1 MASEIKTDVKQEP
14 KKGGEYAEASSAG
27 HGGGVSAHAVITT
40 PLLLKREKAGDGKA
54 KKKYSRGTRGVQRLL
69 YGLSKAAYRSTNS
82 VSEGLDTFVKQSSKS
97 SKKRRDGF
105 IREALRNASKGVA
118 DGVAE
123 LGKAPEEITKRIGT
137 RRVWKLFRVLPLG
150 R

>member
-1 MASEIKTDVKQEP
+1 MASEVKTDVKQET
-14 KKGGEYAEASSAG
+14 KRSGESVDASSTG
-27 HGGGVSAHAVITT
+27 HVGGVSAHAVITT
-40 PLLLKREKAGDGKA
+40 PLLLKRDKSGGAKG

-69 YGLSKAAYRSTNS
+69 YGVSKAAYRSTNS
-82 VSEGLDTFVKQSSKS
+82 FAEGLDTFVKKS
-97 SKKRRDGF
+97 NKSARKRRDGL
-105 IREALRNASKGVA
+105 IRESLRNATKGVA

>member
-14 KKGGEYAEASSAG
+14 KKSGEYAEASSAG
-27 HGGGVSAHAVITT
+27 HGGVSAHAVITT
-40 PLLLKREKAGDGKA
+40 PLLLKREKSGGDKSQ
-54 KKKYSRGTRGVQRLL
+54 KKYSRGTRGVQRLL
-69 YGLSKAAYRSTNS
+69 YGVSKAAYRSTNS
-82 VSEGLDTFVKQSSKS
+82 LTEGLDTFVKQSNKS
-97 SKKRRDGF
+97 AKKRRDGL
-105 IREALRNASKGVA
+105 IRESLRNASKGIA

-123 LGKAPEEITKRIGT
+123 FGKAPEEITKRIGT